1 MRWKVPAAVVLL
13 AVGAGAVALAVTG
26 GPGGSRA
33 SGPRY
38 LTATA
43 ATADVADTVVAN
55 GTLARATTYGL
66 NFGVAPTVSES
77 TDAGSG
83 NGTWSVKDVKV
94 KEGDV
99 VKKGDV
105 LAVADTTSLQRDLKA
120 AKASLTA
127 AKTQRTIAK
136 GQLDDASGTDARR
149 QARIGYENAVSQH
162 TQAQGQVADL
172 EKQIAYATIVAPA
185 DGTVDAV
192 TAVAGAD
199 LATGP
204 AITLSSGALQATAD
218 FTESDLP
225 SLKTGQS
232 ATVTV
237 DAVDAT
243 INGKVVGIAPSAAG
257 SSGNV
262 VTYAVT
268 IELTDPPATTRPGMS
283 AKAAVMIA
291 DATGVLAVPAV
302 ALSGS
307 ALDGYSVLV
316 VGADGAAEPRQVVVG
331 LVTSTQ
337 AEIKSGLQAGEAVV
351 IGTTASQTTSTG
363 GGGFFPGGGGT
374 FQRNGGNGGNNSGG
388 GNGPTVTQ
396 P

>member
-1 MRWKVPAAVVLL
+1 MRWKGPAAIVLL

-55 GTLARATTYGL
+55 GTLARATTFGL
-66 NFGVAPTVSES
+66 NFGVAPTVSDS
-77 TDAGSG
+77 TGTGSG
-83 NGTWSVKDVKV
+83 NGTWSVTEVKV
-94 KEGDV
+94 KEGDT

-105 LAVADTTSLQRDLKA
+105 LAVADTASLRRDLSA
-120 AKASLTA
+120 AKASLAA
-127 AKTQRTIAK
+127 AKSQRTIAK
-136 GQLDDASGTDARR
+136 GQLDDATGTDARR

-172 EKQIAYATIVAPA
+172 EKQIAHATIVAPA

-204 AITLSSGALQATAD
+204 AITLSSGPLQATAD

-225 SLKTGQS
+225 SLKTGQAAS
-232 ATVTV
+232 VTV

-243 INGKVVGIAPSAAG
+243 VDGTVVAIAPSAAG
-257 SSGNV
+257 TSGNV
-262 VTYAVT
+262 VTYARHDRA
-268 IELTDPPATTRPGMS
+268 EGPARRGPSRDERQGGGHDRRREGR
-283 AKAAVMIA
+283 AR
-291 DATGVLAVPAV
+291 GPRR
-302 ALSGS
+302 GPER
-307 ALDGYSVLV
+307 
-316 VGADGAAEPRQVVVG
+316 VGARGLLGAGPRCGRVD
-331 LVTSTQ
+331 
-337 AEIKSGLQAGEAVV
+337 
-351 IGTTASQTTSTG
+351 
-363 GGGFFPGGGGT
+363 PGARRGRRARHLDPGRDQERPPG
-374 FQRNGGNGGNNSGG
+374 R
-388 GNGPTVTQ
+388 
-396 P
+396 